1 MKESNEAK
9 ARLDA
14 QVDLLNKTLAE
25 EKAKFTTVSNELQ
38 RVKQR
43 QILGAPTTSPNA
55 TPSSPSKNVSSLET
69 KQLNDEIRTLKAEKA
84 KIESQ
89 MAELKRIAE
98 DAEKRMNSA
107 NEGNFQGTLRL

>member
-43 QILGAPTTSPNA
+43 QILGAPTTSANA

-107 NEGNFQGTLRL
+107 NEGNF